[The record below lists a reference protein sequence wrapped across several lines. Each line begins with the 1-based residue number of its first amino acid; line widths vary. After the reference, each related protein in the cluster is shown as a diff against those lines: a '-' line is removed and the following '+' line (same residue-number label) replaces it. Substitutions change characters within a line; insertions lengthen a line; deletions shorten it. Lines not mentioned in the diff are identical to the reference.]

1 MELTVDGRKVFA
13 TTGGKPFDPA
23 QPVIVFVHGAS
34 FDHTAWK
41 LQTRYFAWH
50 DHAVLALDLPGHGRS
65 EGPML
70 AGIEDMADWLIRVLD
85 AAGAAQAA
93 FAGHS
98 MGALVALDAAARHPD
113 RVRALALLGCAFPMR
128 VNPDLLEAARQNQH
142 VAMDLTNTW
151 GYGPQAQTGVH
162 QVPGLWMMRTGLRTL
177 EQSGDGV
184 LHNDMRA
191 CDAYEAAEQR
201 AAAIRCPTRFILG
214 ARDLMTPVKAARA
227 LAARIEGAEVVV
239 LPGTGHIMMEEAP
252 DATLDALKGIVMA
265 A

>member
-1 MELTVDGRKVFA
+1 MELNVDGRTVFA

-23 QPVIVFVHGAS
+23 QPAIVFIHGAS

-50 DHAVLALDLPGHGRS
+50 DHGVLALDLPGHGRS

-70 AGIEDMADWLIRVLD
+70 ESIEEMADWVVRVLD
-85 AAGAAQAA
+85 AAGVEQAA
-93 FAGHS
+93 LVGHS
-98 MGALVALDAAARHPD
+98 MGGLVALDAAARHPT
-113 RVRALALLGCAFPMR
+113 RVRALALLGCAYPMR

-162 QVPGLWMMRTGLRTL
+162 RVPGLWMMRTGLRTL
-177 EQSGDGV
+177 EQAGDGV

-191 CDAYEAAEQR
+191 CDSYRAAEER
-201 AAAIRCPTRFILG
+201 APDIACPTRFILG
-214 ARDLMTPVKAARA
+214 DRDLMTPVKAARA
-227 LAARIEGAEVVV
+227 LAARIDGAEVVV
-239 LPGTGHIMMEEAP
+239 LAGTGHIMMEEAP
-252 DATLDALKGIVMA
+252 DATLDALKDAVMA
-265 A
+265 V